1 MPNIQAV
8 AQKPRT
14 VNSEC
19 VVIFTRKKMWKIKTK
34 MVGSFITS

>member
-19 VVIFTRKKMWKIKTK
+19 VVIFTRKKNVENQNKD
-34 MVGSFITS
+34 GR